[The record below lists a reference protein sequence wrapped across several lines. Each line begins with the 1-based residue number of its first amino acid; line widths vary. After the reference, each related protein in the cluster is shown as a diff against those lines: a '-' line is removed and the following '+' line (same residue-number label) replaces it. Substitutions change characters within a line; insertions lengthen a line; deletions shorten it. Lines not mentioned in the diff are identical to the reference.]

1 MQEYKVLK
9 HYSCAEIY
17 KVEAESEEEARAI
30 IEFDTESEIEPIN
43 CYWEFN
49 HYETGEW
56 DL

>member
-9 HYSCAEIY
+9 HYYFAEIY
-17 KVEAESEEEARAI
+17 KVEAESEEAAKAI
-30 IEFDTESEIEPIN
+30 IDDAECEIEPIN
-43 CYWEFN
+43 EYWEFN